1 MTRILPIALLF
12 ILLAACGGTN
22 GTAESPVA
30 LVAEAPVSPLQVI
43 LTSADF
49 AVGEPRISFAIFDGE
64 EAAKDVTGVRINALE
79 LGEDLSAND
88 QAPAWTGE
96 AVGYTDYE
104 IPYWVFYPPLP
115 TAGYWGMVAEIT
127 RADGTTTRSD
137 FVVEVKPENSG
148 PAIGETPPA
157 SENRT
162 LATVPDIALLT
173 SATDPDPV
181 FYQMTVAEALTSGKP
196 AVVGFLTPAFCQTKW
211 CAPVLDSL
219 AAVRAGTGEAVNFI
233 HVEVYDDFQ
242 KLTPVKEMAE
252 WGLETEPWVFVL
264 DADGRVT
271 ARFSGPLSPQE
282 LSAALGAVTGA
293 AEG

>member
-1 MTRILPIALLF
+1 MSIVVLVVLLV
-12 ILLAACGGTN
+12 ACDQAEPP
-22 GTAESPVA
+22 TAP
-30 LVAEAPVSPLQVI
+30 VAEASLSPLQVI

-49 AVGEPRISFAIFDGE
+49 AVGEPRISFAVFDGA
-64 EAAKDVTGVRINALE
+64 EAASDVTAIRINALE
-79 LGEDLSAND
+79 LGEDLSAAD

-104 IPYWVFYPPLP
+104 IPYWVFYPQLP

-137 FVVEVKPENSG
+137 FVVEVMLENKG
-148 PAIGETPPA
+148 PAIGEVPPA

-162 LATVPDIALLT
+162 LTTVPDIALLT
-173 SATDPDPV
+173 SAADPDPA
-181 FYQMTVAEALTSGKP
+181 FYQMTVAEALTTGRP
-196 AVVGFLTPAFCQTKW
+196 TVVGFLTPAFCQTQW

-219 AAVRAGTGEAVNFI
+219 AAVRDETGEAANFI

-264 DADGRVT
+264 DSDGRVT
-271 ARFSGPLSPQE
+271 ARFSGPLSPRE
-282 LSAALGAVTGA
+282 LTAALWRLTGN
-293 AEG
+293 GQG

>member
-1 MTRILPIALLF
+1 MLPIALLLL
-12 ILLAACGGTN
+12 LLAACGS
-22 GTAESPVA
+22 AEPQA
-30 LVAEAPVSPLQVI
+30 APVAEAPVSALQVI
-43 LTSADF
+43 LVSADF
-49 AVGEPRISFAIFDGE
+49 AVGEPRISFAVFDGD
-64 EAAKDVTGVRINALE
+64 EAATDVTGVRISALE
-79 LGEDLSAND
+79 LGEDLSATD
-88 QAPAWTGE
+88 QVPAWTGE
-96 AVGYTDYE
+96 ATGYTDYE
-104 IPYWVFYPPLP
+104 IPYWVFYPQVA
-115 TAGYWGMVAEIT
+115 TAGYWGMVAEIS
-127 RADGTTTRSD
+127 RADGTSTRSD
-137 FVVEVKPENSG
+137 FVVEVEPENSG

-173 SATDPDPV
+173 SAADPDPA
-181 FYQMTVAEALTSGKP
+181 FYQMTVAEALTTGRP
-196 AVVGFLTPAFCQTKW
+196 TVVGFLTPAFCQTKW

-219 AAVRAGTGEAVNFI
+219 AAVRADTGEAVNFI

-264 DADGRVT
+264 DSDGRVT

-282 LSAALGAVTGA
+282 LSAALGPLTGE